1 MNNNDEG
8 KRARLILVPLA
19 AVITLFSCI
28 VMTESVIDGI
38 FYFSLIALGTALMAI
53 ALRALQRYTKLP
65 FWGEGSV
72 KGHYPK
78 IKNWN
83 PEVKNATLTLNG
95 KFAPE
100 LRKKFEQSIDEIL
113 KNNKIGVVLGGKC
126 IYKERK
132 EAEACEIY
140 LSLRYDAPGFIS
152 DISAYLEQV
161 LNIPRGSMLEG
172 PHGYKALGQLSGI
185 SVYLDVTDLP
195 IEEVKEDYSSM
206 LKEIG
211 ETFKG
216 KRCLFDMWEA
226 TVEDNPDFAHIK
238 THMVGL
244 FYYSDDYEYMK
255 SSIEPIVQKTVF
267 AEVYKIVRCA

>member
-72 KGHYPK
+72 KGHYPR

-113 KNNKIGVVLGGKC
+113 KNN
-126 IYKERK
+126 
-132 EAEACEIY
+132 
-140 LSLRYDAPGFIS
+140 
-152 DISAYLEQV
+152 
-161 LNIPRGSMLEG
+161 
-172 PHGYKALGQLSGI
+172 
-185 SVYLDVTDLP
+185 
-195 IEEVKEDYSSM
+195 
-206 LKEIG
+206 
-211 ETFKG
+211 
-216 KRCLFDMWEA
+216 
-226 TVEDNPDFAHIK
+226 
-238 THMVGL
+238 
-244 FYYSDDYEYMK
+244 
-255 SSIEPIVQKTVF
+255 
-267 AEVYKIVRCA
+267 